1 MSKQEKQILIET
13 MIILWIL
20 EWELW
25 SQKKEGESC

>member
-25 SQKKEGESC
+25 SQKKEGVQ